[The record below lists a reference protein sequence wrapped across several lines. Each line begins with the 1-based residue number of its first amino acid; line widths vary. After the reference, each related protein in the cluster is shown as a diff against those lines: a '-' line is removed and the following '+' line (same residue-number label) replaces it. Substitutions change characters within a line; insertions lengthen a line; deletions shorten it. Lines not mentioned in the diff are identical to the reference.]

1 MKSRDIPCE
10 ITRLSMAT
18 GTQFKKYC
26 FVGRKKKEGR
36 KKRER
41 RDE

>member
-1 MKSRDIPCE
+1 MKSRGE

-26 FVGRKKKEGR
+26 FEGRKKKEGR
-36 KKRER
+36 KKEREG
-41 RDE
+41 